1 MAKAERGGLMMINNN
16 APVIHDVDI
25 HLVGR
30 HEEPRIDSRVL
41 ADQLGLKHRSVF
53 ALLSRYKDDFKQLG
67 KLRFQIA
74 PLIGSRT
81 GQKERFAM
89 LNEDQAYLLLT
100 YSRNTDRVRGLKVRL
115 VKAFSQ
121 ARKAVEQHQTD
132 YLPTYHAL
140 HDQIKAAGGD
150 RFQHLNFNRAINKAA
165 GIAAKNRHGV
175 AMPVKSAVVVAHMM
189 AMQSIGQS
197 DGDLKHAYS
206 EFKGRLDGLLGAL
219 SASQNQRLAH
229 GEVA

>member
-1 MAKAERGGLMMINNN
+1 MINNN
-16 APVIHDVDI
+16 APIVHGHDVDI

-30 HEEPRIDSRVL
+30 HEEPRIDSRAL
-41 ADQLGLKHRSVF
+41 AEQLELKHRSVF

-67 KLRFQIA
+67 LMRFQIA
-74 PLIGSRT
+74 KPPKGTVGGRPEKYT
-81 GQKERFAM
+81 M

-100 YSRNTDRVRGLKVRL
+100 YSRNTDRVRSLKVKL

-150 RFQHLNFNRAINKAA
+150 RFQHLNFNRVINKAA
-165 GIAAKNRHGV
+165 GITAKNRHGV
-175 AMPVKSAVVVAHMM
+175 VMPVKSAVVVAHMM

-219 SASQNQRLAH
+219 SANPNQCLTH

>member
-1 MAKAERGGLMMINNN
+1 MSLHNNN
-16 APVIHDVDI
+16 LNIQ
-25 HLVGR
+25 LVGR
-30 HEEPRIDSRVL
+30 HEEPRVDSRIL
-41 ADQLGLKHRSVF
+41 AERLGTKHHSTY
-53 ALLSRYKDDFKQLG
+53 ALLKKYKSDFKELG
-67 KLRFQIA
+67 ILRFQIEV
-74 PLIGSRT
+74 IKGR
-81 GQKERFAM
+81 GQPEKYAM

-100 YSRNTDRVRGLKVRL
+100 YSRNTDRVRALKVKL
-115 VKAFSQ
+115 VKAFGQ

-165 GIAAKNRHGV
+165 GITAKNRHGV
-175 AMPVKSAVVVAHMM
+175 VMPVKSAVVVAHMM

-197 DGDLKHAYS
+197 NGDLKHAYS

-219 SASQNQRLAH
+219 SANPNQCLTR